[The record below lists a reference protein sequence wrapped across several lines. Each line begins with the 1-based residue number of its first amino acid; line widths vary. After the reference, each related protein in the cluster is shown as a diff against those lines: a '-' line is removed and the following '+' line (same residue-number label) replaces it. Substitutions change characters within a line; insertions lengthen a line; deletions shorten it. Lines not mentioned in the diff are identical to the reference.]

1 MPPPTRPQTAIYD
14 AIVACYRKLD
24 REAGG
29 IKGVHHQQVAK
40 LLKQPQQV
48 VMWAWERGWPGAQGI
63 PGMPAVRDLIFR
75 EQVLARAARNKA
87 MQKMIEARTEE
98 LNNATEDSAR
108 SRALEGLA
116 VRQQMMVAGELLN
129 NTLQV
134 LMGVQ
139 RMRESVIAG
148 INELAD
154 DPSTPMSKRLQIMNQ
169 MSEIAERDSKTLE
182 RAQALERR
190 FMGEVEQRHKMDGEA
205 SAAATAESVF
215 DNLSALLRAMGVQQ
229 KPGAGALPAPADP
242 QLITVEPET
251 TSNKVKKG

>member
-1 MPPPTRPQTAIYD
+1 MPAPSRPQTAIYD
-14 AIVACYRKLD
+14 SIVACYRKLD
-24 REAGG
+24 REVGG
-29 IKGVHHQQVAK
+29 IKGPHHQQIAK
-40 LLKQPQQV
+40 LLKQPHQV
-48 VMWAWERGWPGAQGI
+48 VVWAWEKGWPGAQGI

-75 EQVLARAARNKA
+75 EQVLARAARNKT
-87 MQKMIEARTEE
+87 MQKLIEARTEE

-139 RMRESVIAG
+139 KMRESVIAG
-148 INELAD
+148 VNELAN
-154 DPSTPMSKRLQIMNQ
+154 DPKTPMSKRLQIMDQ
-169 MSEIAERDSKTLE
+169 LSEIAERDSKTLE

-190 FMGEVEQRHKMDGEA
+190 FMGEVEQRHRVDADTA
-205 SAAATAESVF
+205 SAATAESVF

-229 KPGAGALPAPADP
+229 KPAAGALPAPAEP
-242 QLITVEPET
+242 LLVTVEPLDEDA
-251 TSNKVKKG
+251 KKKG